1 MHSVLHSAFL
11 NAVLTVKSAEGR
23 LADSLLS
30 LKYSFHLINM
40 YPLKFEKILSLFTK
54 LLKVTEK

>member
-1 MHSVLHSAFL
+1 MLHSAFL